1 MYTSLRSRAAPQAV
15 CAPTLLG
22 NIPGRQATT
31 LWWSLQH
38 RIELAL
44 QAGQPLTGVT
54 SDLVKAFN
62 FLPREVAFKVAS
74 CMGVHPKI
82 LKAWASATVH
92 LKRHFVVPQVKS
104 TTGFVERCGLCV
116 VSMVL
121 INTLIHAYLEHR
133 HRQVS
138 FMSYV
143 DNFELES
150 LRVATTDDA
159 LQSLK
164 GFWQL
169 LDIEVDQR

>member
-1 MYTSLRSRAAPQAV
+1 
-15 CAPTLLG
+15 
-22 NIPGRQATT
+22 
-31 LWWSLQH
+31 
-38 RIELAL
+38 
-44 QAGQPLTGVT
+44 
-54 SDLVKAFN
+54 
-62 FLPREVAFKVAS
+62 
-74 CMGVHPKI
+74 MGVHPKI

-143 DNFELES
+143 DKFELES